1 MWNTAYR
8 KDDVEAGGGG
18 SRPLYPMMMESPEL
32 RWAFIRKI
40 YAIVAIQLL
49 ATIAVGAVVVTV
61 HPISTFFVSTSG
73 GLALYIVLI
82 ITPFIVLCPL
92 YYYHQKHPVNYLL
105 LGIFTISLA
114 FAVGLTCA
122 FTSGK
127 VILEAVILTA
137 AVVVSLTLY
146 TFWAARRG
154 HDFNF
159 LGPFLFGALFLLILF
174 SLIQVLFPLGKIS
187 VMIYGLLASIIFC
200 GYIIYD
206 TDNLIKRYSYDEYI
220 WAAVALY
227 LDVINLFLSLLT
239 VFRAAES

>member
-40 YAIVAIQLL
+40 YAIVAMQLL

-61 HPISTFFVSTSG
+61 HPISTFFVSTAG

-122 FTSGK
+122 FTSGE
-127 VILEAVILTA
+127 LE
-137 AVVVSLTLY
+137 Y
-146 TFWAARRG
+146 
-154 HDFNF
+154 
-159 LGPFLFGALFLLILF
+159 PF
-174 SLIQVLFPLGKIS
+174 SLIVK
-187 VMIYGLLASIIFC
+187 SILWFVDRN
-200 GYIIYD
+200 GMV
-206 TDNLIKRYSYDEYI
+206 T
-220 WAAVALY
+220 
-227 LDVINLFLSLLT
+227 
-239 VFRAAES
+239 ESR